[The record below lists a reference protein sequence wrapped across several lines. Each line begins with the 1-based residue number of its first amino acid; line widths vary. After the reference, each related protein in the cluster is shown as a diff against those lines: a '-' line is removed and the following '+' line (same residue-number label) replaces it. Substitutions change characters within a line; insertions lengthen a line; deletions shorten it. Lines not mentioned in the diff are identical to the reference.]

1 MHDQIICIDKASSRV
16 LPRILLSIRT
26 RVLLLLC
33 TYLGGGELCSLCG
46 LCIVKQS
53 SSESFLREG
62 GNDDDVQEWSAQI

>member
-26 RVLLLLC
+26 RELLLC
-33 TYLGGGELCSLCG
+33 TYFGGGELCSLCG

-62 GNDDDVQEWSAQI
+62 GNDDDVQEWSAQK